1 MFQIFDLANDNRD
14 VYRYCRI
21 FPDFWKSGIVH
32 PLGLDMKDPLFL
44 EWKNGVRKKVKISF
58 VFVILNSKILQSN
71 IAGFY

>member
-21 FPDFWKSGIVH
+21 FPDFWKSGIH

>member
-1 MFQIFDLANDNRD
+1 MFQMFDLANDNKD

-32 PLGLDMKDPLFL
+32 SLGLDMKDPLFL